1 MKCVILA
8 AGYATRLYPLT
19 KDLPKSLLVVAGK
32 TILEHILAKVE
43 EVPEVDEVL
52 LVSNAKFARQ
62 FTDFLSKYKGKK
74 PISVLDDGT
83 WDNEHRLGAIADLA
97 LAIKQARIDD
107 DIMVLAGDN
116 LFDFSLKDFA
126 SFFHNVQADCIT
138 THYEENLE
146 ALKRTGVAELN
157 LKGKVISF
165 EEKPIKPRS
174 NNAVP
179 PFYIYNKATVKLV
192 QQFLGLGQNA
202 DAPGQFVA
210 WLVKNRHV
218 YAYKFEGKRYDIG
231 SFGSYE
237 DAKRAIEKYKGCNIR
252 RNDK

>member
-19 KDLPKSLLVVAGK
+19 ENLPKSLLIVAGK

-43 EVPEVDEVL
+43 KVSEVDEVL

-83 WDNEHRLGAIADLA
+83 WDNEHRLGAVADLA
-97 LAIKQARIDD
+97 LAIERAKIDD
-107 DIMVLAGDN
+107 DVMVLAGDN
-116 LFDFSLKDFA
+116 LFDFSLKDFVF
-126 SFFHNVQADCIT
+126 FFHSVQANCIT
-138 THYEENLE
+138 THYEESSE
-146 ALKRTGVAELN
+146 ALNRTGVAELN
-157 LKGKVISF
+157 PKSQVLSF

-179 PFYIYNKATVKLV
+179 PF
-192 QQFLGLGQNA
+192 
-202 DAPGQFVA
+202 
-210 WLVKNRHV
+210 
-218 YAYKFEGKRYDIG
+218 
-231 SFGSYE
+231 
-237 DAKRAIEKYKGCNIR
+237 
-252 RNDK
+252 

>member
-1 MKCVILA
+1 VAQGIETMKCVILA

-19 KDLPKSLLVVAGK
+19 ENLPKSLLVVAGK

-62 FTDFLSKYKGKK
+62 FTDFLAKYKGKT

-83 WDNEHRLGAIADLA
+83 CDNEHRLGAIADLA
-97 LAIKQARIDD
+97 LAIERAKIDD
-107 DIMVLAGDN
+107 DVMVLAGDN
-116 LFDFSLKDFA
+116 LFDFSLKDFT
-126 SFFHNVQADCIT
+126 SFFHHVQTDCIT

-146 ALKRTGVAELN
+146 ALKKTGVAELN
-157 LKGKVISF
+157 SKNQVLSF
-165 EEKPIKPRS
+165 EEKPITPRS

-179 PFYIYNKATVKLV
+179 PFYIYTKETIKLV
-192 QQFLGLGQNA
+192 QQFLNTGLST

-210 WLVKNRHV
+210 WLVKKKPV
-218 YAYKFEGKRYDIG
+218 YAYQFKGKRYDIG
-231 SFGSYE
+231 SLDSYAE
-237 DAKRAIEKYKGCNIR
+237 AKDFLG
-252 RNDK
+252 

>member
-32 TILEHILAKVE
+32 TILEHILIKVE

-52 LVSNAKFARQ
+52 LVSNAKFAGQ
-62 FTDFLSKYKGKK
+62 FTDFISRYKGKK

-83 WDNEHRLGAIADLA
+83 WDNEHRLGAIADLS
-97 LAIKQARIDD
+97 LAIERAKIDD
-107 DIMVLAGDN
+107 DVMVLAGDN

-126 SFFHNVQADCIT
+126 SFFHSAQTDCIT
-138 THYEENLE
+138 THYEDNLE
-146 ALKRTGVAELN
+146 ALKKTGVAELN
-157 LKGKVISF
+157 SKGQVLSF

-179 PFYIYNKATVKLV
+179 PFYIYTKMTIKLV
-192 QQFLGLGQNA
+192 QQFLKTGQNA

-210 WLVKNRHV
+210 WLVKLKQI
-218 YAYKFEGKRYDIG
+218 YAYQFFGKRYDIG
-231 SFGSYE
+231 SLANYE
-237 DAKRAIEKYKGCNIR
+237 DAKRLIGY
-252 RNDK
+252 

>member
-19 KDLPKSLLVVAGK
+19 ENLPKSLLIVAGK

-43 EVPEVDEVL
+43 KVSEVDEVL

-83 WDNEHRLGAIADLA
+83 WDNEHRLGAVADLA
-97 LAIKQARIDD
+97 LAIERAKIDD
-107 DIMVLAGDN
+107 DVMVLAGDN
-116 LFDFSLKDFA
+116 LFDFSLKDFVF
-126 SFFHNVQADCIT
+126 FFHSVQANCIT
-138 THYEENLE
+138 THYEESSE
-146 ALKRTGVAELN
+146 ALNRTGVAELN
-157 LKGKVISF
+157 PKSQVLSF

-179 PFYIYNKATVKLV
+179 PFYIYTKATIKLV
-192 QQFLGLGQNA
+192 QQFLNSGENA
-202 DAPGQFVA
+202 DAPGQFVS
-210 WLVKNRHV
+210 WLVKKKPV
-218 YAYKFEGKRYDIG
+218 YAYQFEGKRFDIG
-231 SFGSYE
+231 SLASYE
-237 DAKRAIEKYKGCNIR
+237 EAKHIFK
-252 RNDK
+252 

>member
-19 KDLPKSLLVVAGK
+19 ENLPKSLLVVAGK
-32 TILEHILAKVE
+32 TILEHILTKVE

-62 FTDFLSKYKGKK
+62 FTDFLSEYKGKK
-74 PISVLDDGT
+74 TITIIDDGT

-97 LAIKQARIDD
+97 LAIERGKIDD
-107 DIMVLAGDN
+107 HVMVLAGDN
-116 LFDFSLKDFA
+116 LFDFSLEDFT

-138 THYEENLE
+138 THYEESLE
-146 ALKRTGVAELN
+146 ALQKTGVAELSP
-157 LKGKVISF
+157 KSQVISF

-179 PFYIYNKATVKLV
+179 PFYIYNKETIRLI
-192 QQFLGLGQNA
+192 QEFLNTGLSI

-210 WLVKNRHV
+210 WLVKKKLV
-218 YAYKFEGKRYDIG
+218 YAYQLKGKRFDIG
-231 SFGSYE
+231 SLASYE
-237 DAKRAIEKYKGCNIR
+237 EAKHIFK
-252 RNDK
+252 

>member
-19 KDLPKSLLVVAGK
+19 ENLPKSLLMVAGK

-43 EVPEVDEVL
+43 EVAEVDEVL
-52 LVSNAKFARQ
+52 LVSNAKFAEK
-62 FTDFLSKYKGKK
+62 FNAYISGYKGRK
-74 PISVLDDGT
+74 PISVLNDGT

-97 LAIKQARIDD
+97 LAIEQAKIDD
-107 DIMVLAGDN
+107 DVLVLAGDN
-116 LFDFSLKDFA
+116 LFDFSLKGFA
-126 SFFHNVQADCIT
+126 SFFHIVQADCIT
-138 THYEENLE
+138 THYEESLE

-157 LKGKVISF
+157 SNAQVLSF

-179 PFYIYNKATVKLV
+179 PFYIYTKKTIELI
-192 QQFLGLGQNA
+192 QQFLDIGENA

-210 WLVKNRHV
+210 WLVKKKAI
-218 YAYKFEGKRYDIG
+218 YAYHFKGKRYDIG
-231 SFGSYE
+231 SVANYQE
-237 DAKRAIEKYKGCNIR
+237 AKRIFE
-252 RNDK
+252 